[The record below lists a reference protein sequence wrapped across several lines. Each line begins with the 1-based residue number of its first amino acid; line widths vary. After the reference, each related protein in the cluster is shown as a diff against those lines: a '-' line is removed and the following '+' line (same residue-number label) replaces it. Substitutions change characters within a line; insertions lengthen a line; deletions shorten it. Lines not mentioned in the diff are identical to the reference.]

1 MYLIRN
7 LLLLLFLFTVTV
19 WSQSLK
25 AEYRVSFGIFGQ
37 VGLAKADLQIEGKR
51 YTIRIEGYAIGM
63 AKRMSKGRKEV
74 HISSGHIVEGRLV
87 SDRYEVNKEYGKKK
101 TIKLYSINHTKRE
114 VKKSKKK
121 YRDGKLVFDKNSIL
135 DFYAQDDLLTLYFN
149 ISKLIDKK
157 EEKSKHLFSAVGAER
172 QKGSVEI
179 LIPSIEERKVYE
191 SSLGR
196 GDYWYLT
203 AIIYQKIFA
212 SNQGELYLAIDKDGI
227 TQKAMLKDVLLFGD
241 VLVERIK

>member
-1 MYLIRN
+1 MYAIKK
-7 LLLLLFLFTVTV
+7 LFIGFFVLSSYM
-19 WSQSLK
+19 WGQSLD
-25 AEYRVSFGIFGQ
+25 AEYKVSFGIFGK
-37 VGLAKADLQIEGKR
+37 VGLAKAHLQIDDDR
-51 YTIRIEGYAIGM
+51 YTIRIEGYATGM
-63 AKRMSKGRKEV
+63 AKRMSKGRKET
-74 HISSGHIVEGRLV
+74 HRSSGHIVEGRLV
-87 SDRYEVNKEYGKKK
+87 SDSYEVSKEYGKKK
-101 TIKLYSINHTKRE
+101 TIKVYSIDHNKKI

-121 YRDGKLVFDKNSIL
+121 YKDGVLVFDKKSVL

-149 ISKLIDKK
+149 ISKLVDKK
-157 EEKSKHLFSAVGAER
+157 REKSHYLFSAIGAER

-179 LIPSIEERKVYE
+179 LVPSKEERKVYE

-241 VLVERIK
+241 VIVERIK